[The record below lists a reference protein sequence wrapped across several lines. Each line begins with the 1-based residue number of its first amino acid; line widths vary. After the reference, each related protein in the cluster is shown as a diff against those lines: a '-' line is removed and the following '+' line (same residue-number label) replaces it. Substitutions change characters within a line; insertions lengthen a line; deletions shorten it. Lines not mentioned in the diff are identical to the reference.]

1 VSSFFNSLN
10 GLEIFFMICAIT
22 GGILFLVK
30 LIMQF
35 VGSDHDF
42 DHGDGDFGHADAP
55 TDAHAD
61 AHADSDVSFKVLSL
75 HGITSFFMMF
85 GLVGFALYRES
96 RVGSL
101 LAIVGAIAAGSAS
114 VWVIAKLFSTMF
126 KLQSSGTLDIMSTV
140 GTEGTVYLTI
150 PANGQG
156 AVMVSVKNRL
166 REFDAVSQDKQ
177 ELKSGARIR
186 VVWVNGNILVVEKI

>member
-1 VSSFFNSLN
+1 VSSFFSSLN
-10 GLEIFFMICAIT
+10 GLEIFFLICAT
-22 GGILFLVK
+22 AGGILFLVK

-35 VGSDHDF
+35 VAGADHDF
-42 DHGDGDFGHADAP
+42 DHGDGDVGHADAS
-55 TDAHAD
+55 D

-96 RVGSL
+96 RVGAL
-101 LAIVGAIAAGSAS
+101 LAIVGALAAGCAS
-114 VWVIAKLFSTMF
+114 VWVIARLFSTMF

-140 GTEGTVYLTI
+140 GAEGSVYVTI
-150 PANGQG
+150 PENGQG

-166 REFDAVSQDKQ
+166 REYEAVSQDKQ
-177 ELKSGARIR
+177 EIKSGTRIR
-186 VVWVNGNILVVEKI
+186 VVWVNGNILVVEKV

>member
-1 VSSFFNSLN
+1 LN
-10 GLEIFFMICAIT
+10 GLEIFFLICATT

-35 VGSDHDF
+35 VGADHDV
-42 DHGDGDFGHADAP
+42 DHGDGDIGHADSP
-55 TDAHAD
+55 SD
-61 AHADSDVSFKVLSL
+61 AHADSDISFKVLSL

-96 RVGSL
+96 RVGAL
-101 LAIVGAIAAGSAS
+101 LAILGAMAAGGAS

-140 GTEGTVYLTI
+140 GTEGKVYLTI
-150 PANGQG
+150 PAKGQG

-177 ELKSGARIR
+177 EIKSGERIR